1 MTTSHDNK
9 LRLTDEEERQLG
21 ERIAQGDQ
29 QALEKLVTANLG
41 FVVSVARQ
49 YQDNGLS
56 LDDLVSEGNL
66 ALMLAA
72 GKWKPE
78 KGIRFVQYA
87 VWDIR
92 KAIERAI
99 EQQGNIIH
107 DAPASVGFT
116 NSRVDMAVAKS
127 NRNADENIAFLSA
140 DSELAG
146 SLGCLNERERKVI
159 ILYYGLGTDALTMME
174 IAEEMGLKRERVR
187 QIRKKAERKLRKPL
201 RQIAAPHPSLRD
213 TLSPRGEGKI

>member
-29 QALEKLVTANLG
+29 HALERLVTANLG

-87 VWDIR
+87 GWDIR
-92 KAIERAI
+92 KASERAI

-127 NRNADENIAFLSA
+127 NRNADESVSFLSA
-140 DSELAG
+140 DTELTG

-201 RQIAAPHPSLRD
+201 TKLNN
-213 TLSPRGEGKI
+213 EKK

>member
-29 QALEKLVTANLG
+29 HALYRLVTANLG
-41 FVVSVARQ
+41 FVVSIARQ
-49 YQDNGLS
+49 YQDRGLS

-66 ALMLAA
+66 AMMLAA

-99 EQQGNIIH
+99 DQQGNIIH
-107 DAPASVGFT
+107 DAPVSVGFT
-116 NSRVDMAVAKS
+116 NSRVDMVVAKTS
-127 NRNADENIAFLSA
+127 RNIHDEIGLTAA
-140 DSELAG
+140 GSELLG

-159 ILYYGLGTDALTMME
+159 TLYYGLGTNALTMIE
-174 IAEEMGLKRERVR
+174 IAMEMGLKRERVR
-187 QIRKKAERKLRKPL
+187 QIRKKAERKLRKPF
-201 RQIAAPHPSLRD
+201 RKTHPSPPKDRD
-213 TLSPRGEGKI
+213 V

>member
-1 MTTSHDNK
+1 MATSHDNK
-9 LRLTDEEERQLG
+9 SRLSDEEERLLG

-29 QALEKLVTANLG
+29 KALDKLVTANLG
-41 FVVSVARQ
+41 FVVSIARQ
-49 YQDNGLS
+49 YQDKGLV

-72 GKWKPE
+72 AKWKPE

-99 EQQGNIIH
+99 DLQGNIIH

-116 NSRVDMAVAKS
+116 NSRVDMVVAKT
-127 NRNADENIAFLSA
+127 NRNAHDEVDLA
-140 DSELAG
+140 DAGSELTG

-159 ILYYGLGTDALTMME
+159 TLYYGLGTDALTMIE
-174 IAEEMGLKRERVR
+174 IAEQMGLKRERVR
-187 QIRKKAERKLRKPL
+187 QIRKKAEQKLRKPL
-201 RQIAAPHPSLRD
+201 R
-213 TLSPRGEGKI
+213 TLD

>member
-1 MTTSHDNK
+1 MATSHDNK

-29 QALEKLVTANLG
+29 QALERLVTANLG

-127 NRNADENIAFLSA
+127 NRNADESVSFLSA
-140 DSELAG
+140 DTELTG

-187 QIRKKAERKLRKPL
+187 KKKKKAERKLRRPL
-201 RQIAAPHPSLRD
+201 TMLNN
-213 TLSPRGEGKI
+213 EKK

>member
-1 MTTSHDNK
+1 MATSHDNK
-9 LRLTDEEERQLG
+9 SRLSDEEERLLG

-29 QALEKLVTANLG
+29 KALDKLVTANLG
-41 FVVSVARQ
+41 FVVSIARQ
-49 YQDNGLS
+49 YQDKGLV

-72 GKWKPE
+72 AKWKPE

-92 KAIERAI
+92 KVIERAI
-99 EQQGNIIH
+99 DQQGNIIH

-116 NSRVDMAVAKS
+116 NSRVDMVVAKT
-127 NRNADENIAFLSA
+127 NRNAHDEVDLA
-140 DSELAG
+140 DAGSELTG

-159 ILYYGLGTDALTMME
+159 TLYYGLGTDALTMIE
-174 IAEEMGLKRERVR
+174 IAEQMGLKRERVR
-187 QIRKKAERKLRKPL
+187 QIRKKAEQKLRKPL
-201 RQIAAPHPSLRD
+201 R
-213 TLSPRGEGKI
+213 TLD

>member
-29 QALEKLVTANLG
+29 QALERLVTANLG

-72 GKWKPE
+72 GQWKPE

-127 NRNADENIAFLSA
+127 NRNADESVAFLSV
-140 DSELAG
+140 DTELAG

-174 IAEEMGLKRERVR
+174 IANEMGLKRERVR

-201 RQIAAPHPSLRD
+201 TMLNN
-213 TLSPRGEGKI
+213 EKK

>member
-29 QALEKLVTANLG
+29 HALEILVTANLG

-127 NRNADENIAFLSA
+127 NRNADESVSFLSA
-140 DSELAG
+140 DTELTG

-201 RQIAAPHPSLRD
+201 RKVNN
-213 TLSPRGEGKI
+213 EKK

>member
-9 LRLTDEEERQLG
+9 LRLTDEEERLLG

-174 IAEEMGLKRERVR
+174 IANEMGLKRERVR
-187 QIRKKAERKLRKPL
+187 QIRKKAERKLRRPL
-201 RQIAAPHPSLRD
+201 TMLNN
-213 TLSPRGEGKI
+213 EKK

>member
-1 MTTSHDNK
+1 MATSHDNK

-29 QALEKLVTANLG
+29 QALERLVTANLG

-72 GKWKPE
+72 VKWKPE

-127 NRNADENIAFLSA
+127 NRNADESVSFLSA
-140 DSELAG
+140 DTELTG

-187 QIRKKAERKLRKPL
+187 QIRKKAERKLRRPL
-201 RQIAAPHPSLRD
+201 TMLAHPI
-213 TLSPRGEGKI
+213 PPKGRGV

>member
-1 MTTSHDNK
+1 MATSHDNK
-9 LRLTDEEERQLG
+9 SRLSDEEERLLG
-21 ERIAQGDQ
+21 EQIAQGDQ
-29 QALEKLVTANLG
+29 KALDKLVTANLG
-41 FVVSVARQ
+41 FVVSIARQ
-49 YQDNGLS
+49 YQDKGLV

-72 GKWKPE
+72 AKWKPE

-99 EQQGNIIH
+99 DQQGNIIH

-116 NSRVDMAVAKS
+116 NSRVDMVVAKT
-127 NRNADENIAFLSA
+127 NRNAHDEVDLA
-140 DSELAG
+140 DAGSELTG

-159 ILYYGLGTDALTMME
+159 TLYYGLGTDALTMIE
-174 IAEEMGLKRERVR
+174 IAEQMGLKRERVR
-187 QIRKKAERKLRKPL
+187 QIRKKAEQKLRKPL
-201 RQIAAPHPSLRD
+201 R
-213 TLSPRGEGKI
+213 TLD

>member
-21 ERIAQGDQ
+21 ERIAQGDHN
-29 QALEKLVTANLG
+29 ALEKLVTANLG

-49 YQDNGLS
+49 YQDNGLA

-92 KAIERAI
+92 KDIERAI

-146 SLGCLNERERKVI
+146 SLGSLSERERKVI

-174 IAEEMGLKRERVR
+174 IANEMGLKRERVR
-187 QIRKKAERKLRKPL
+187 QIRKKAERKLRHPL
-201 RQIAAPHPSLRD
+201 TMLNN
-213 TLSPRGEGKI
+213 EKK

>member
-1 MTTSHDNK
+1 MATSHDNK
-9 LRLTDEEERQLG
+9 LRLTDEEERLLG

-127 NRNADENIAFLSA
+127 NRNADESVSFLSA
-140 DSELAG
+140 DTELTG

-174 IAEEMGLKRERVR
+174 IANEMGLKRERVR

-201 RQIAAPHPSLRD
+201 TKLNN
-213 TLSPRGEGKI
+213 EKK

>member
-1 MTTSHDNK
+1 MDTSHDNK
-9 LRLTDEEERQLG
+9 PRLTDEEERQLG

-29 QALEKLVTANLG
+29 QALERLVTANLG

-49 YQDNGLS
+49 YQDRGLS

-78 KGIRFVQYA
+78 KGVRFVQYA

-92 KAIERAI
+92 RAIERAI
-99 EQQGNIIH
+99 DQQENIIH
-107 DAPASVGFT
+107 DAPSSVGFT
-116 NSRVDMAVAKS
+116 NSRVDMVVAKT
-127 NRNADENIAFLSA
+127 NRNIHDEIGLSSA
-140 DSELAG
+140 GSELLG

-159 ILYYGLGTDALTMME
+159 TLYYGLGTNALTMIE
-174 IAEEMGLKRERVR
+174 IAMEMGLKRERVR
-187 QIRKKAERKLRKPL
+187 QIRKKAERKLRKPF
-201 RQIAAPHPSLRD
+201 S
-213 TLSPRGEGKI
+213 KMNNVK

>member
-9 LRLTDEEERQLG
+9 LRLTDEEERLLG

-140 DSELAG
+140 DSELTG

-174 IAEEMGLKRERVR
+174 IANEMGLKRERVR

-201 RQIAAPHPSLRD
+201 TMLNNEKKEFV
-213 TLSPRGEGKI
+213 TF

>member
-9 LRLTDEEERQLG
+9 LRLTDDEERLLG

-174 IAEEMGLKRERVR
+174 IANEMGLKRERVR

-201 RQIAAPHPSLRD
+201 TMLNN
-213 TLSPRGEGKI
+213 EKK

>member
-21 ERIAQGDQ
+21 ERIAQGDHN
-29 QALEKLVTANLG
+29 ALEKLVTANLG

-127 NRNADENIAFLSA
+127 NRNADESVSFLSA
-140 DSELAG
+140 DTELTG

-201 RQIAAPHPSLRD
+201 TKLNN
-213 TLSPRGEGKI
+213 EKK

>member
-1 MTTSHDNK
+1 MATSHDNK
-9 LRLTDEEERQLG
+9 SRLSDEEERLLG

-29 QALEKLVTANLG
+29 KALDKLVTANLG
-41 FVVSVARQ
+41 FVVSIARQ
-49 YQDNGLS
+49 YQDKGLV

-72 GKWKPE
+72 AKWKPE

-99 EQQGNIIH
+99 DQQGNIIH

-116 NSRVDMAVAKS
+116 NSRVDMVVAKT
-127 NRNADENIAFLSA
+127 NRNAHDEVDLA
-140 DSELAG
+140 DAGSELTG

-159 ILYYGLGTDALTMME
+159 MLYYGLGTDALTMIE
-174 IAEEMGLKRERVR
+174 IAEQMGLKRERVR
-187 QIRKKAERKLRKPL
+187 QIRKKAEQKLRKPL
-201 RQIAAPHPSLRD
+201 R
-213 TLSPRGEGKI
+213 TLD

>member
-29 QALEKLVTANLG
+29 QALERLVTANLG

-127 NRNADENIAFLSA
+127 NRNADESVSFLSA
-140 DSELAG
+140 DTELTG

-201 RQIAAPHPSLRD
+201 TKLNN
-213 TLSPRGEGKI
+213 EKK

>member
-9 LRLTDEEERQLG
+9 LRLTDKEERQLG

-29 QALEKLVTANLG
+29 QALERLVTANLG

-127 NRNADENIAFLSA
+127 NRNADESVSFLSA
-140 DSELAG
+140 DTELTG

-174 IAEEMGLKRERVR
+174 IANEMGLKRERVR
-187 QIRKKAERKLRKPL
+187 QIRKKAERKLRRPL
-201 RQIAAPHPSLRD
+201 TKLNN
-213 TLSPRGEGKI
+213 EKK

>member
-9 LRLTDEEERQLG
+9 LRLTDEEERLLG

-127 NRNADENIAFLSA
+127 NRTADESVAFLSA

-159 ILYYGLGTDALTMME
+159 VLYYGLGTDALTMME
-174 IAEEMGLKRERVR
+174 IANEMGLKRERVR
-187 QIRKKAERKLRKPL
+187 QIRKKAERKLRRPL
-201 RQIAAPHPSLRD
+201 TMLNN
-213 TLSPRGEGKI
+213 EKK

>member
-21 ERIAQGDQ
+21 ERIAQGDHN
-29 QALEKLVTANLG
+29 ALEKLVTANLG

-49 YQDNGLS
+49 YQDNGLA

-116 NSRVDMAVAKS
+116 NSCVDMAVAKS
-127 NRNADENIAFLSA
+127 NRNADESVSFLSA
-140 DSELAG
+140 DTELTG

-174 IAEEMGLKRERVR
+174 IANEMGLKRERVR

-201 RQIAAPHPSLRD
+201 TMLNN
-213 TLSPRGEGKI
+213 EKK

>member
-127 NRNADENIAFLSA
+127 NRNADESVTFLSA
-140 DSELAG
+140 DTELAG

-174 IAEEMGLKRERVR
+174 IANEMGLKRERVR

-201 RQIAAPHPSLRD
+201 TMLNN
-213 TLSPRGEGKI
+213 EKK

>member
-9 LRLTDEEERQLG
+9 LRLTDEEERHLG
-21 ERIAQGDQ
+21 ELIAQGDQ
-29 QALEKLVTANLG
+29 RALDRLVTANLG

-49 YQDNGLS
+49 YQDRGLS

-66 ALMLAA
+66 AMMLAA

-99 EQQGNIIH
+99 EQQENIIH
-107 DAPASVGFT
+107 NAPGSVGFT
-116 NSRVDMAVAKS
+116 NSRVDMVVAKT
-127 NRNADENIAFLSA
+127 NRNIHDEIGLSSA
-140 DSELAG
+140 GSELVG

-159 ILYYGLGTDALTMME
+159 TMYYGLGTNALTMIE
-174 IAEEMGLKRERVR
+174 IAMEMGLKRERVR

-201 RQIAAPHPSLRD
+201 RKA
-213 TLSPRGEGKI
+213 

>member
-9 LRLTDEEERQLG
+9 LRLTDEEERLLG

-159 ILYYGLGTDALTMME
+159 ILYYGLGTDAITMME
-174 IAEEMGLKRERVR
+174 IANEMGLKRERVR

-201 RQIAAPHPSLRD
+201 TMLNN
-213 TLSPRGEGKI
+213 EKK

>member
-1 MTTSHDNK
+1 MDTSHDNK
-9 LRLTDEEERQLG
+9 PRLTDEEERMLG
-21 ERIAQGDQ
+21 ERISQGDQ
-29 QALEKLVTANLG
+29 LALDKLVTANLG

-49 YQDNGLS
+49 YQDRGLS

-78 KGIRFVQYA
+78 KGVRFVQYA

-92 KAIERAI
+92 RAIERAI
-99 EQQGNIIH
+99 DQQENIIH
-107 DAPASVGFT
+107 DAPSSVGFT
-116 NSRVDMAVAKS
+116 NSRVDMVVAKT
-127 NRNADENIAFLSA
+127 NRNIHDEIGLSSA
-140 DSELAG
+140 GSELLG

-159 ILYYGLGTDALTMME
+159 VLYYGLGTDALTMME

-201 RQIAAPHPSLRD
+201 TKLNN
-213 TLSPRGEGKI
+213 EKK

>member
-29 QALEKLVTANLG
+29 HALERLVTANLG

-127 NRNADENIAFLSA
+127 NRNADESVSFLSA
-140 DSELAG
+140 DTELTG

-159 ILYYGLGTDALTMME
+159 ILYYGLGTDVLTMME

-201 RQIAAPHPSLRD
+201 TKLNN
-213 TLSPRGEGKI
+213 EKK

>member
-29 QALEKLVTANLG
+29 QALERLVTANLG

-127 NRNADENIAFLSA
+127 NRNADESVSFLSA
-140 DSELAG
+140 DMELTG

-174 IAEEMGLKRERVR
+174 IADEMGLKRERVR

-201 RQIAAPHPSLRD
+201 TKLNN
-213 TLSPRGEGKI
+213 EKK

>member
-21 ERIAQGDQ
+21 ERIAQGDHN
-29 QALEKLVTANLG
+29 ALEKLVTANLG

-92 KAIERAI
+92 RAIERAI
-99 EQQGNIIH
+99 DQQENIIH
-107 DAPASVGFT
+107 DAPSSVGFT
-116 NSRVDMAVAKS
+116 NSRVDMVVAKT
-127 NRNADENIAFLSA
+127 NRNIHDEIGLSSA
-140 DSELAG
+140 GSELLG

-159 ILYYGLGTDALTMME
+159 TLYYGLGTNALTMIE
-174 IAEEMGLKRERVR
+174 IAMEMGLKRERVR
-187 QIRKKAERKLRKPL
+187 QIRKKAERKLRKPF
-201 RQIAAPHPSLRD
+201 S
-213 TLSPRGEGKI
+213 KMNNVK